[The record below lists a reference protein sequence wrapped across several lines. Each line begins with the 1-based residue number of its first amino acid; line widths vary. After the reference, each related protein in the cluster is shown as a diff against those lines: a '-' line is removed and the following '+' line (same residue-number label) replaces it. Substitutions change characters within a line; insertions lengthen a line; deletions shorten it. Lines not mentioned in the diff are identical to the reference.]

1 MILVSLMILSEMMIG
16 GAGATTTTIHTVTT
30 AMIST
35 TIITIQ
41 IMGTEAIVGITLT
54 HMKLITRILINMTLT
69 IIVNMVT
76 RNMTD

>member
-1 MILVSLMILSEMMIG
+1 MILSEKMIG
-16 GAGATTTTIHTVTT
+16 GAGATTTSIHTVTT

-41 IMGTEAIVGITLT
+41 IMGTEAIVGITQT
-54 HMKLITRILINMTLT
+54 HMTLITRILINMILM